1 MTNKKNMKTKLLF
14 LFLLTC
20 FIGHAQKEA
29 DHSISF
35 DTKISDLYLHNTTG
49 INIVTTDGGVYGVN
63 GENGEKIWEFKESGF
78 IKTLNSLGQD
88 GGSSFKE
95 IPLSPF
101 GKFGQTIFNIK
112 TGHKIIDNQT
122 NSYKSLFS
130 NKYVLGNKA
139 ILFFAKTAKTE
150 AKLFLTSIEN
160 DNILWESAIKTNK
173 KLGSLLSGAGVYN
186 FIQNENRIAFTA
198 GKTVFLVNKEDG
210 KVLVSEKFDAGKL
223 FFTENN
229 ESLIAVE
236 NKSSSMIGGAIK
248 AGFTMGLSL
257 LGKKVIGKE
266 LIAFDINSGKEVW
279 KKSIKLDEGFV
290 DYQFEDGKLF
300 LIHKDGAKM
309 YDYHTGKEAWK
320 KEFKRKKVKGVEK
333 TSEGYIVYYKNKK
346 HLVDNTGKKIWK
358 KPRKVIQNVDFEVE
372 DEEEFTVLKYD
383 NGTVFVTPYRIEYYK
398 KGEEKR
404 VYKIKLDEKVD
415 KLTFDENNNNLI
427 LLSRKKLYIINPDSN
442 LGKDD
447 VKKIDFNDHSKIT
460 SVEVR
465 DNGYFINSNWEYVIT
480 DPKGNVIKQ
489 QYFKQPGEGLRH
501 LKNVM
506 AIAGGVTAAG
516 MQVSGIANM
525 TAGGTLAGTGAFVG
539 SRNAMDQGMGH
550 FRKGARQHSQGLILG
565 EVSNALWDGDRYSA
579 FKATKNSAFFY
590 TKTEGKKVLL
600 QVNKD
605 SGTTTESYE
614 FDVNEPKYKI
624 DKPSKRIYFRKGKD
638 LKIFSYN

>member
-88 GGSSFKE
+88 GGSNFKE

-122 NSYKSLFS
+122 NSYKSLFA

-501 LKNVM
+501 LKNAM
-506 AIAGGVTAAG
+506 AMAGGLASMGMMASGFVNVGKAG
-516 MQVSGIANM
+516 M
-525 TAGGTLAGTGAFVG
+525 LAGTGTFVG
-539 SRNAMDQGMGH
+539 QRNA
-550 FRKGARQHSQGLILG
+550 RNKARSYAKKGVKQFNQGLILN
-565 EVSNALWDGDRYSA
+565 EVSNLLWDGDRYSA